1 MIINILN
8 NLKARDR
15 YQKQVLMVISDLL
28 FLPISLFISISLKAG
43 LIWPIEDI
51 IQYWHLF
58 FITPMVSIPLYI
70 HYGLYRWVLKYMGY
84 QVIIATIKA
93 ISVSTILLITIT
105 IWYPYWMVPYS
116 NLFILWFVSILVII
130 GSRYI
135 MKYALYFT
143 EPLKS
148 SVGIYGS
155 GKAGAQLIDNL
166 RSSLDYI
173 PVALFDDSPSKW
185 GTVVNSL
192 FVYSSEEIGEQI
204 KRKKIKLILLAIL
217 NISQD
222 KRRKILQKISRFPVE
237 VRIVTSIE
245 NIITGKIK
253 LDQIRRVDVEDILGR
268 EKVQPNIELLNK
280 NVKGKNILITGA
292 GGSIG
297 YEISLQISKL
307 KPKKIILF
315 DNSEYSLYKVHLE
328 LSKLAIQAKII
339 PILSSVNNYLKLF
352 NLMKDNKIDTVYHSA
367 AYKHVPLVEANALD
381 GINNNI
387 IGTFNCV
394 KAANDAKVHN
404 FIFISTNKAIKP
416 KSIMGV
422 TKRFSELIVQAADKK
437 NLSATCYTMV
447 RFGNVIDSA
456 GSVAPLFRKQI
467 QNGGPLTITHPEAT
481 RYFMS
486 ISEAVELVIQ
496 AGAMSKGGEIFVLD
510 MGTPIKIVDLAEKM
524 IHLSGR
530 VLRNNL
536 NPNGDI
542 ELKITGLR
550 AGEKINEELFIGE
563 NIYSTE
569 HINIFKSKEDSFSWE
584 KIDFAIHELN
594 SAIES
599 QNLNLAIQIL
609 SPFIESLKKTKS
621 DLELKM
627 GSNETF
633 SIETKQNIAES

>member
-268 EKVQPNIELLNK
+268 EKVKPNIELLNK

>member
-268 EKVQPNIELLNK
+268 EKVKPNIELLNK

-416 KSIMGV
+416 NSIMGV

>member
-8 NLKARDR
+8 NLKTRDR
-15 YQKQVLMVISDLL
+15 YQKQIFMMISDLL

-51 IQYWHLF
+51 IKYWYLF

-93 ISVSTILLITIT
+93 ISVSTIILITIA
-105 IWYPYWMVPYS
+105 IWHPYWIVPYS
-116 NLFILWFVSILVII
+116 SLFILWFVSILVII

-135 MKYALYFT
+135 IKYAIYFT
-143 EPLKS
+143 EPLKL

-166 RSSLDYI
+166 KSSLDYI

-192 FVYSSEEIGEQI
+192 FVYSSDEIGEQI
-204 KRKKIKLILLAIL
+204 KQKKIKLILLVIL

-268 EKVQPNIELLNK
+268 EKVQPNIKLLDK
-280 NVKGKNILITGA
+280 NVRDKNILITGA

-297 YEISLQISKL
+297 YEMSLQISKL

-328 LSKLAIQAKII
+328 LNKLAVQSQII

-352 NLMKDNKIDTVYHSA
+352 NLMKDNKIHTVYHSA
-367 AYKHVPLVEANALD
+367 AYKHVPLVETNALD

-394 KAANDAKVHN
+394 KAANDAKVQN

-416 KSIMGV
+416 NSIMGV
-422 TKRFSELIVQAADKK
+422 TKRFSELIVQALDKK
-437 NLSATCYTMV
+437 NQFTCYTIV

-456 GSVAPLFRKQI
+456 GSVAPLFREQI

-496 AGAMSKGGEIFVLD
+496 AGAMSKGGEVFVLD
-510 MGTPIKIVDLAEKM
+510 MGTPIKIIDLAEKM

-530 VLRNNL
+530 VLRNNF

-569 HINIFKSKEDSFSWE
+569 HINIFKSKENSFSWE
-584 KIDFAIHELN
+584 KINFAIHELS

-609 SPFIESLKKTKS
+609 SPFIENWEAAKS
-621 DLELKM
+621 DLEIKM
-627 GSNETF
+627 ESKETF
-633 SIETKQNIAES
+633 SIEPNQNIAES